1 MGKKFKESMLVEDG
15 ANGVFVT
22 SNEVISEILEV
33 ASAALSKK
41 AKNIREGDNPTSTE
55 EIRVSYSTDT
65 LLIKGGEEISQIRDI
80 VSNFYLC
87 GKWVSGNDFQISI
100 YAHIPAH

>member
-33 ASAALSKK
+33 ASAALVKK
-41 AKNIREGDNPTSTE
+41 AKNIREGDNPTSIE

-80 VSNFYLC
+80 VSNF
-87 GKWVSGNDFQISI
+87 KRDEVRRSWD
-100 YAHIPAH
+100 